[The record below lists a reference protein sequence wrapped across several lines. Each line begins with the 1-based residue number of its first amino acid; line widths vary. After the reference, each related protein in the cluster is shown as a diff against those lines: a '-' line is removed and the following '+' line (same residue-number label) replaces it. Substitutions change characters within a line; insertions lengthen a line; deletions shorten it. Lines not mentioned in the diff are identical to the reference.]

1 VELESQVEAL
11 RKRGL
16 GVAALSYD
24 SVAILRDFATRRR
37 ITFPLLSDAESKV
50 IRAFGIL
57 NEADYPPGQMAHG
70 VPYPGT
76 FVTDARGIV
85 RSKLF
90 EKTYVERRTA
100 ASLLTLAG
108 GTASDPSSSIET
120 STPTFTVRVSSSNRE
135 AAPGQRLTLVLDF
148 EMKPTMHVYA
158 PGVQGYRPL
167 RLRLDPQP
175 LLTVHETA
183 FSPSRPYHF
192 APLHETVPVFEGS
205 FRVTQDV
212 TLASGRD
219 FAELLKTPDPKLDVT
234 GAIEHQVCSDRVCYP
249 PAVLPV
255 HWTIRVFPLDR
266 ERVPEAIQHQPAK
279 P

>member
-1 VELESQVEAL
+1 MELESQLEGL
-11 RKRGL
+11 RQRGL

-24 SVAILRDFATRRR
+24 SVAILRDFGTRRK
-37 ITFPLLSDAESKV
+37 ITFPLLSDPESAV

-76 FVTDARGIV
+76 FVTDAKGIV
-85 RSKLF
+85 RSKFF

-108 GTASDPSSSIET
+108 ETAGAPSSSIET
-120 STPTFTVRVSSSNRE
+120 STPTFTVRASSSNRE

-158 PGVQGYRPL
+158 PGVQSYRPL
-167 RLRLDPQP
+167 CLRLDPQP
-175 LLTVHETA
+175 LLTVHESA
-183 FSPSRPYHF
+183 FPPSRSYHF
-192 APLHETVPVFEGS
+192 APLDETVPVFEGR

-219 FAELLKTPDPKLDVT
+219 FAELLKTPIPKLDVT

-255 HWTIRVFPLDR
+255 HWTIKVLPLDR
-266 ERVPEAIQHQPAK
+266 ERAPEAIQHK
-279 P
+279 PTKP

>member
-1 VELESQVEAL
+1 MELESQLEAL

-37 ITFPLLSDAESKV
+37 ITFPLLSDPESKV
-50 IRAFGIL
+50 IRVFGIL
-57 NEADYPPGQMAHG
+57 NEVDYPPGQTAHG

-76 FVTDARGIV
+76 FVTDAKGIV
-85 RSKLF
+85 RSKFF

-100 ASLLTLAG
+100 ASLLALAG
-108 GTASDPSSSIET
+108 ETAGDQSSSIET
-120 STPTFTVRVSSSNRE
+120 STPTFTVRASSSNHE

-158 PGVQGYRPL
+158 PGVQSYRAL

-175 LLTVHETA
+175 LVTVHEAA
-183 FSPSRPYHF
+183 FPPSRPYHF
-192 APLHETVPVFEGS
+192 APLDETVPVFEGR

-219 FAELLKTPDPKLDVT
+219 FAELLKAPDPRLDIA
-234 GAIEHQVCSDRVCYP
+234 GALEHQVCSDSVCYP

-255 HWTIRVFPLDR
+255 HWTIKVLPLDR
-266 ERVPEAIQHQPAK
+266 ERPPDAIQHKPAK